1 MSWLGRPRIGFC
13 LIVTLLL
20 VVALFSA
27 LALSAEGD
35 AEDGLAPPVG
45 EWAGIVSPDGPPA
58 TYPTQRPPVPVV
70 FVSRRHLDTL
80 DGVYVGPPVGLR
92 GRDLPVGGALKVLYP
107 DGQVVELTQG
117 TGLFDVSR
125 PAVSFD
131 GAKVVF
137 AGTHA
142 VTDAWRIYEIN
153 LDGSGFRQLTFD
165 DRQVPV
171 PVDPADWQRNIALF
185 RWYGDY
191 DPVYLPDGRIC
202 FVSTRYMALSGSAGW
217 RAGNLYIMNSDGSHL
232 HRITSLR
239 GGAMTPYALED
250 GRILFSAL
258 QDGVNPPA
266 VAGAGLA
273 PLPPDEADAT
283 SRWTLWTCWPDGS
296 DLRRYG
302 YNRGRLEDWGGVFQA
317 RQMPNGDAAYTLA
330 ATGDLLGSPLVTAV
344 AKLSPGLVDVNYAAG
359 VGDPERADAPHA
371 QSPAPLPDGR
381 VAISFTPWASV
392 QRNWQGRRTAQFDYG
407 LYVIGGAEGLALL
420 YNAPETDEL
429 DPVAVYAREG
439 EEIADADGAQIVTDD
454 PTLFL
459 GAQATLH
466 NRDVYADLPPE
477 VMAEWSPRWGTVV
490 AVDIY
495 DDSQQWLTAPR
506 FPLVERQMPR
516 LVTSAPVQADGS
528 FTAQVPADRPLILV
542 LRNANGV
549 AVRYALSPT
558 APGMAGEPRTASYGH
573 IVARPGTTVQ
583 CTGCHIGH
591 TMAAEPVSEAA
602 ETNLARLASATASS
616 ATDTFYRSAWRVNDG
631 RLSDEFGRY
640 DWVAREAKPWVQL
653 DWPVPVRVAQMLI
666 YPRRGEYARIESA
679 ILSLSDGTRL
689 SVGPFSD
696 DGAPL
701 AVDLGGREITWAR
714 LAVMRATGSGVGLA
728 EWVVHGTAT
737 DLPDAPPAAP
747 SGLTTTQ
754 GMLRLQWEPN
764 APPNLAGYKVHY
776 GLASGHYTATLDV
789 GDVTTHLLRGL
800 KDGATYYV
808 AVSAYN
814 IVGKAGPLSA
824 EVQGMARAPQIKSVL
839 PDSGATYGDTLITI
853 HGAFFASEGVRV
865 LVGGVPATSVQVIS
879 ARTLTA
885 ITGAHP
891 VGLADVVVVN
901 PDGNA
906 GRLANGFLYQEP
918 EPPDIISPTSTY
930 TVPPTATPTWTV
942 LPTATRRATPT
953 AYPTLTPTRGTP
965 VSTKLW
971 PTPTPRR

>member
-1 MSWLGRPRIGFC
+1 MSWLARPRTGIY
-13 LIVTLLL
+13 LIAVMLLAA
-20 VVALFSA
+20 ALFSVS
-27 LALSAEGD
+27 ALSAMGD
-35 AEDGLAPPVG
+35 ADADIAPPTV
-45 EWAGIVSPDGPPA
+45 EWEVAPVDGQVA
-58 TYPTQRPPVPVV
+58 YPVQRPPVPIV

-80 DGVYVGPPVGLR
+80 DGVYVGPPVGPR
-92 GRDLPVGGALKVLYP
+92 GRDLATGGALKVLYP
-107 DGQVVELTQG
+107 DGRVVELTQG
-117 TGLFDVSR
+117 TGLFDVAR

-131 GAKVVF
+131 GTRVVF
-137 AGTHA
+137 AGIRA
-142 VTDAWRIYEIN
+142 VTDAWRIYEIG

-185 RWYGDY
+185 REYGDY

-239 GGAMTPYALED
+239 GGVMTPYALDD

-258 QDGVNPPA
+258 LDNVNPPA

-273 PLPPDEADAT
+273 LLPSDETDTT
-283 SRWTLWTCWPDGS
+283 SRWTLWTCWPDGT

-302 YNRGRLEDWGGVFQA
+302 YSRGRLEDWGGAFQA
-317 RQMPNGDAAYTLA
+317 RQMPNGDTAYTLA
-330 ATGDLLGSPLVTAV
+330 AQGDLLGSPLVTAV

-359 VGDPERADAPHA
+359 VGDPERTEAPHA

-407 LYVIGGAEGLALL
+407 LYVIGGAEGVALL

-429 DPVAVYAREG
+429 DPVAVYARQG
-439 EEIADADGAQIVTDD
+439 EKVTDSDGAATVTDD
-454 PTLFL
+454 PTLLL
-459 GAQATLH
+459 GTQATLH
-466 NRDVYADLPPE
+466 NRNVYADLPPE

-516 LVTSAPVQADGS
+516 LVTSAPVEADGS

-542 LRNANGV
+542 LRNASGV

-558 APGMAGEPRTASYGH
+558 VSGVAGEARVASHNHVY
-573 IVARPGTTVQ
+573 ARPGTIVE
-583 CTGCHIGH
+583 CIGCHIGH
-591 TMAAEPVSEAA
+591 MAAGELTLDAA
-602 ETNLARLASATASS
+602 KTNLARLASATASS
-616 ATDTFYRSAWRVNDG
+616 AMDAFYRAAWRVNDG

-653 DWPVPVRVAQMLI
+653 DWSAPVQVREMLI
-666 YPRRGEYARIESA
+666 YPRRGQYATIESA

-689 SVGPFSD
+689 QVGPFSD

-714 LAVMRATGSGVGLA
+714 LAVMRTAGSGVGLA
-728 EWVVHGTAT
+728 EWVVHGEGTA
-737 DLPDAPPAAP
+737 LSDAPPAAP
-747 SGLTTTQ
+747 RGLTTTQ

-764 APPNLAGYKVHY
+764 AEANLAGYKVHY

-789 GDVTTHLLRGL
+789 GDVTTYLLRGL
-800 KDGATYYV
+800 KDGATYYI

-814 IVGKAGPLSA
+814 AAGRAGPPSA
-824 EVQGMARAPQIKSVL
+824 EVQGLARAPQVKGVL
-839 PDSGATYGDTLITI
+839 PDTGPTYGDTLITI
-853 HGAFFASEGVRV
+853 QGAFFASEGVRV
-865 LVGGVPATSVQVIS
+865 LVGGVPATGVQVMS
-879 ARTLTA
+879 SRTLMA

-891 VGLADVVVVN
+891 AGLADVVVVN
-901 PDGNA
+901 PDGSA
-906 GRLANGFLYQEP
+906 GKLANGFLYQEP
-918 EPPDIISPTSTY
+918 QPPDAVS
-930 TVPPTATPTWTV
+930 PTATRTPTAP
-942 LPTATRRATPT
+942 PTATRRATPT
-953 AYPTLTPTRGTP
+953 AYPTFTPTRGTP

>member
-1 MSWLGRPRIGFC
+1 MSWLARPRTGIY
-13 LIVTLLL
+13 LIAVVLLAA
-20 VVALFSA
+20 ALFSA
-27 LALSAEGD
+27 SALSAMGD
-35 AEDGLAPPVG
+35 ADADIALPTAEWTDIVPADGQVAYPV
-45 EWAGIVSPDGPPA
+45 
-58 TYPTQRPPVPVV
+58 QRPPVPIV
-70 FVSRRHLDTL
+70 FVSRGRLDTL
-80 DGVYVGPPVGLR
+80 DGVFVGPPVGPR
-92 GRDLPVGGALKVLYP
+92 GRDLAVGGALKVLYP
-107 DGQVVELTQG
+107 DGRVVELTQG
-117 TGLFDVSR
+117 TGLFDVAR

-131 GAKVVF
+131 GTRVVF
-137 AGTHA
+137 AGIRA
-142 VTDAWRIYEIN
+142 LTDAWRIYEIK

-185 RWYGDY
+185 REYGDY

-239 GGAMTPYALED
+239 GGVMTPYALED

-258 QDGVNPPA
+258 QDNVNPPS
-266 VAGAGLA
+266 VAGTGLA
-273 PLPPDEADAT
+273 PLPYDETDPT
-283 SRWTLWTCWPDGS
+283 SRWTLWTCWPDGT

-302 YNRGRLEDWGGVFQA
+302 YNRGGLEDWGGAFQA

-330 ATGDLLGSPLVTAV
+330 AAGDLLGSPLVTAV
-344 AKLSPGLVDVNYAAG
+344 ARLSPGLVDVNYAAG
-359 VGDPERADAPHA
+359 VGDPERAEAPHA
-371 QSPAPLPDGR
+371 LSPAPLPDGR

-407 LYVIGGAEGLALL
+407 LYIIGGPEGVALL
-420 YNAPETDEL
+420 YNATETDEL
-429 DPVAVYAREG
+429 DPIAVYVRQG
-439 EEIADADGAQIVTDD
+439 EKTIDSDSAEAVTDD
-454 PTLFL
+454 PTLLL
-459 GAQATLH
+459 GTQAILH

-506 FPLVERQMPR
+506 FPLLERQMPR
-516 LVTSAPVQADGS
+516 LVASAPVQADGS
-528 FTAQVPADRPLILV
+528 FTVQVPADRPLILV

-549 AVRYALSPT
+549 AVRYALSPV
-558 APGMAGEPRTASYGH
+558 APGVVGELRTASHGP
-573 IVARPGTTVQ
+573 IVARPGATVQ
-583 CTGCHIGH
+583 CVGCHIGH
-591 TMAAEPVSEAA
+591 MAAAEPTLEAA
-602 ETNLARLASATASS
+602 QTNIARLASATASS
-616 ATDTFYRSAWRVNDG
+616 ALDSFYRSAWRVNDG

-640 DWVAREAKPWVQL
+640 DWVAREARPWIQL
-653 DWPVPVRVAQMLI
+653 DWPSPVRVERMLI
-666 YPRRGEYARIESA
+666 YPRRGEYAMIESA

-696 DGAPL
+696 DGASL
-701 AVDLGGREITWAR
+701 AVGLGGREITWAR
-714 LAVMRATGSGVGLA
+714 LAIMRATGSGVGLA
-728 EWVVHGTAT
+728 EWVVHGMATA
-737 DLPDAPPAAP
+737 LPDAPPAAP

-764 APPNLAGYKVHY
+764 AEANLAGYKVHY

-800 KDGATYYV
+800 KDGVIYYV

-814 IVGKAGPLSA
+814 VAGREGPLSA
-824 EVQGMARAPQIKSVL
+824 EVQGLARAPQIKSVL

-865 LVGGVPATSVQVIS
+865 LVGGVPATGVQVMS
-879 ARTLTA
+879 SRSLMA
-885 ITGAHP
+885 ITGAHLA
-891 VGLADVVVVN
+891 GLADVVVIN

-906 GRLANGFLYQEP
+906 GKLANGFLYQEP
-918 EPPDIISPTSTY
+918 QPPDALSPTPTRTIS
-930 TVPPTATPTWTV
+930 PTATPTWTIP
-942 LPTATRRATPT
+942 PTATRRATPT